1 LQSTKLASVVTLLGL
16 LLLLVIQPG
25 IAQEEPPYM
34 LYLPLIVQPT
44 FTRVTLTQPANWGL
58 YSRGADL
65 AAATLATDIE
75 VRSNDVTCFAW
86 NSGNAP
92 PYSPQ
97 YTLTRSFI
105 AFDLSTAPEGT
116 IVQAQLEL
124 YPWAATP
131 PTTLE
136 FWRGTWSGMPTAVD
150 WNARGELLATLPLTR
165 TPGVT
170 TPITITLA
178 LEGQPVP
185 EMLYLVL
192 RGDESTPMA
201 ALQSCGVAFGL
212 REIPEMPGMPISK
225 LHLWIV
231 P

>member
-1 LQSTKLASVVTLLGL
+1 MQSTKLASVVTLLGL

-124 YPWAATP
+124 YPGASFSSSSA
-131 PTTLE
+131 
-136 FWRGTWSGMPTAVD
+136 SM
-150 WNARGELLATLPLTR
+150 
-165 TPGVT
+165 
-170 TPITITLA
+170 
-178 LEGQPVP
+178 
-185 EMLYLVL
+185 
-192 RGDESTPMA
+192 S
-201 ALQSCGVAFGL
+201 QSCQTNFRTYAPFSGSLDQSPAPPLSV
-212 REIPEMPGMPISK
+212 
-225 LHLWIV
+225 
-231 P
+231 

>member
-1 LQSTKLASVVTLLGL
+1 
-16 LLLLVIQPG
+16 
-25 IAQEEPPYM
+25 
-34 LYLPLIVQPT
+34 
-44 FTRVTLTQPANWGL
+44 
-58 YSRGADL
+58 
-65 AAATLATDIE
+65 
-75 VRSNDVTCFAW
+75 
-86 NSGNAP
+86 
-92 PYSPQ
+92 
-97 YTLTRSFI
+97 
-105 AFDLSTAPEGT
+105 
-116 IVQAQLEL
+116 
-124 YPWAATP
+124 
-131 PTTLE
+131 
-136 FWRGTWSGMPTAVD
+136 MPTAVD

>member
-1 LQSTKLASVVTLLGL
+1 MKLRKIARIILLTL
-16 LLLLVIQPG
+16 LLLPIRLG
-25 IAQEEPPYM
+25 IAQEEEPPYL

-44 FTRVTLTQPANWGL
+44 FTRVTLTEPLNWGL

-75 VRSNDVTCFAW
+75 VRANDMTCFAW
-86 NSGNAP
+86 NTGNSP

-97 YTLTRSFI
+97 YTLTRSFT
-105 AFDLSTAPEGT
+105 AFDLSAVPEGV
-116 IVQAQLEL
+116 IVQARLEL
-124 YPWAATP
+124 YPWSTKLPAEI
-131 PTTLE
+131 E
-136 FWRGTWSGMPTAVD
+136 FWRGTWSGTPTAAD
-150 WNARGELLATLPLTR
+150 WDARGELLATLPLTQ
-165 TPGVT
+165 TPAVT
-170 TPITITLA
+170 TPLTVTLA

-185 EMLYLVL
+185 EVLYLVL
-192 RGDESTPMA
+192 RGDESTPLG
-201 ALQSCGVAFGL
+201 ALQSLGAAFGL